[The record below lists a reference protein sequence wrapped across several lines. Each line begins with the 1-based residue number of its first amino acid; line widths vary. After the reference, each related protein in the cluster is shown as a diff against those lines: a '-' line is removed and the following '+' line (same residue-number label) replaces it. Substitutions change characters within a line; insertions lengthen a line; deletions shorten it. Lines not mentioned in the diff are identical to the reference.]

1 LTGLTLLRLLL
12 LFDLLLCHI
21 FAILPLDLG
30 ALAFLNHVLALH
42 RETLG
47 QLLVL
52 EVIVLLE
59 GEDKVEAIAGV
70 VKLAVNIL

>member
-1 LTGLTLLRLLL
+1 
-12 LFDLLLCHI
+12 
-21 FAILPLDLG
+21 
-30 ALAFLNHVLALH
+30 LALH

-47 QLLVL
+47 KLLVL
-52 EVIVLLE
+52 EVVVLLE